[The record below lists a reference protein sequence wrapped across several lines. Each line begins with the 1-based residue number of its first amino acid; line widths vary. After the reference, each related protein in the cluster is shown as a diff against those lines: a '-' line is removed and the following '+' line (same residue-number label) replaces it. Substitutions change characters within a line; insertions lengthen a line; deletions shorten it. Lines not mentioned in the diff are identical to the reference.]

1 MWDQPVYSVVSPLPP
16 VLRGSQV
23 EQQRRPLLKGKFS
36 RTSAHV
42 VKFRYGLDLLQFCIV
57 GMKERILQNF
67 TEFFCGSVRQP
78 ALGYWPSSLVLGP
91 LSTSSRA
98 PGSLWGLSLNGGTWR
113 QKRLEG
119 NNITTES
126 NRHFCRSFDILTST
140 PPHQPCT
147 FHTRGLLT
155 RAEWEISTRGG

>member
-42 VKFRYGLDLLQFCIV
+42 VKFGYGLDLLQFCIA
-57 GMKERILQNF
+57 GMKE
-67 TEFFCGSVRQP
+67 SVLHSRPLRGRGRPP
-78 ALGYWPSSLVLGP
+78 ALRYSPSSLVLGP

-98 PGSLWGLSLNGGTWR
+98 PGSLWGLSLDGGTWR

-119 NNITTES
+119 NITTTES

-147 FHTRGLLT
+147 FHRRGLLT